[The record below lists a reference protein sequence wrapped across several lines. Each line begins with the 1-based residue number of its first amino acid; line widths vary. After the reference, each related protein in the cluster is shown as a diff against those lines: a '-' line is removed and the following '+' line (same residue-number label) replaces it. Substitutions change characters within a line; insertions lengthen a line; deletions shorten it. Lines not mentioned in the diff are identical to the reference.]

1 MLNKL
6 EISSPILR
14 LTTWEG
20 DTTTI
25 RGEKGLDKGLDPL
38 VGVATTPVT
47 KRSSKELPNPSQQMF
62 MTRTK
67 SPVTIAPTKETGRRT
82 HTKQSLPIHHNA
94 LAQNTS
100 VELTLLSH

>member
-6 EISSPILR
+6 EISSPISQ

-25 RGEKGLDKGLDPL
+25 RGEEGLDKGLDPL
-38 VGVATTPVT
+38 VEVVTILVT

-62 MTRTK
+62 MTRRN
-67 SPVTIAPTKETGRRT
+67 SPVTTTPTKETGRRT
-82 HTKQSLPIHHNA
+82 HTKQSLPICHNA
-94 LAQNTS
+94 LAQNAS
-100 VELTLLSH
+100 MELTLSSH